1 MNSSDPSSSGFFPGR
16 VSCAIVNHFPEAI
29 MVNSLFSSRC
39 FQRWPLQASRDC
51 FSFYLERHFEAHLYL
66 VFSMYL
72 FFSIDSNFP

>member
-1 MNSSDPSSSGFFPGR
+1 
-16 VSCAIVNHFPEAI
+16 

-51 FSFYLERHFEAHLYL
+51 FSFYLERHSEAHLYL